1 MIARNQ
7 DSLNEYG
14 PAGRKFEML
23 IEHAQRVEEC
33 EAGTVAEIESLRQE
47 VAEWD
52 YPDVWVGAKGMTA
65 VRLLHLQELNEGL
78 PEEMRLEPGE
88 VVRVEGTGGGI
99 EIPEVG
105 GTRLHALDVVRYL
118 EDEMDPDDFEPLWE
132 EVETIRL
139 AKQNLVLVKLHPCWD
154 SLPDTIY
161 RTMKADEVPA
171 SLAEGVID
179 QLDTYAHWNMGLSYV
194 IPETE
199 RVKAFLA
206 EHGEYFG

>member
-33 EAGTVAEIESLRQE
+33 EAGTVAEIESLCQE

-52 YPDVWVGAKGMTA
+52 YPDVWVG
-65 VRLLHLQELNEGL
+65 
-78 PEEMRLEPGE
+78 E
-88 VVRVEGTGGGI
+88 VVQAEGSDFSVK
-99 EIPEVG
+99 IPEVG
-105 GTRLHALDVVRYL
+105 GTRIHALDVVRHL
-118 EDEMDPDDFEPLWE
+118 KDEMDPDDFEPFWE

-139 AKQNLVLVKLHPCWD
+139 AKENLVLVKLHPFWD
-154 SLPDTIY
+154 SLPETIY
-161 RTMKADEVPA
+161 RTMEPDKVPA
-171 SLAEGVID
+171 SVAEGVID
-179 QLDTYAHWNMGLSYV
+179 HLDTYAHWNMGLSYV